1 MVVSGLLIE
10 KEVIFFF
17 LLTKRYLTLNII
29 KQKPENIYINQKNP
43 LASISLCGQFA
54 MLYFFIYSIF
64 PCR

>member
-29 KQKPENIYINQKNP
+29 KQKPENIYINQKNA

-54 MLYFFIYSIF
+54 MLYFFIYSVF